1 MRGSLPSVIKI
12 VTILAIVNG
21 IILLVGGLIT
31 IYFIPTIIT
40 SQLRNI
46 TNLTEVNQLHP
57 QISSGV
63 SGTIL
68 SIIYIIALVSIA
80 LGGAWFCLVWSM
92 YDSKQWAWLTT
103 VILSIITIIFS
114 ILSIGDIVNITTLI
128 ISGLILYY
136 MYRPYV
142 KSYFGRVTIPK

>member
-1 MRGSLPSVIKI
+1 MWGSLPSAIKI

-31 IYFIPTIIT
+31 VYFIPTIIT

-63 SGTIL
+63 TGTIL

>member
-1 MRGSLPSVIKI
+1 LAWSLY
-12 VTILAIVNG
+12 G
-21 IILLVGGLIT
+21 
-31 IYFIPTIIT
+31 
-40 SQLRNI
+40 
-46 TNLTEVNQLHP
+46 
-57 QISSGV
+57 
-63 SGTIL
+63 
-68 SIIYIIALVSIA
+68 
-80 LGGAWFCLVWSM
+80 
-92 YDSKQWAWLTT
+92 SKQWAWLIT

>member
-1 MRGSLPSVIKI
+1 MWGSLPSAIKI

-80 LGGAWFCLVWSM
+80 LGGAWFCLAWSM

>member
-114 ILSIGDIVNITTLI
+114 ILFIGDIVNITTLI

>member
-63 SGTIL
+63 TGTIL

-80 LGGAWFCLVWSM
+80 LGGAWFCLAWSL
-92 YDSKQWAWLTT
+92 YDSKQRAWLIT

>member
-1 MRGSLPSVIKI
+1 MWGSLPSAIKI

-63 SGTIL
+63 TGTIL

-80 LGGAWFCLVWSM
+80 LGGAWCFLACSL
-92 YDSKQWAWLTT
+92 YDSKQLAWLIT

-128 ISGLILYY
+128 ISGLILCY

>member
-80 LGGAWFCLVWSM
+80 LGGAWFCLAWSL
-92 YDSKQWAWLTT
+92 YGSRQWAWLIT
-103 VILSIITIIFS
+103 VIVSIITIIFS

>member
-1 MRGSLPSVIKI
+1 MWGSLPSAIKI

-21 IILLVGGLIT
+21 IILLVGGSIT
-31 IYFIPTIIT
+31 MYFIPTIIT
-40 SQLRNI
+40 SQLGNI

-63 SGTIL
+63 TGTIL

-80 LGGAWFCLVWSM
+80 LGGAWLCLAWSL
-92 YDSKQWAWLTT
+92 YASKQWAWLIT

-114 ILSIGDIVNITTLI
+114 ILSIGDIVNISTLI

>member
-31 IYFIPTIIT
+31 VYFIPTIIT

-63 SGTIL
+63 TGTIL

-80 LGGAWFCLVWSM
+80 LGGAWFCLAWSL
-92 YDSKQWAWLTT
+92 YDSKQRAWLIT

-114 ILSIGDIVNITTLI
+114 ILFIGDIVNITTLI

>member
-80 LGGAWFCLVWSM
+80 LGGAWFCLAWSL
-92 YDSKQWAWLTT
+92 YDSKQRAWLIT

-114 ILSIGDIVNITTLI
+114 ILFIGDIVNITTLI

>member
-1 MRGSLPSVIKI
+1 MWGSRPSAIRI

-21 IILLVGGLIT
+21 IILLVGGVIT

-40 SQLRNI
+40 SQLGNI
-46 TNLTEVNQLHP
+46 SNLTDANPSNP

-63 SGTIL
+63 TSAIL
-68 SIIYIIALVSIA
+68 GIIYIIALVSIV
-80 LGGAWFCLVWSM
+80 LGGAWFGLAWGL
-92 YDSKQWAWLTT
+92 YGSKYWAWLIT

-114 ILSIGDIVNITTLI
+114 ILSIGDIVNVTTLI
-128 ISGLILYY
+128 IGGLILYY

-142 KSYFGRVTIPK
+142 KSYFGRVSIPK

>member
-1 MRGSLPSVIKI
+1 MWGSLPSAIKI
-12 VTILAIVNG
+12 VTILATVNG
-21 IILLVGGLIT
+21 IILLVSGLIT

-40 SQLRNI
+40 SQLGNI

>member
-80 LGGAWFCLVWSM
+80 LGGTWFCLAWSM

>member
-1 MRGSLPSVIKI
+1 MWGSLPSAIKI

-31 IYFIPTIIT
+31 LYFIPTIIT
-40 SQLRNI
+40 SQLGNI
-46 TNLTEVNQLHP
+46 TNLTDVNQLHP
-57 QISSGV
+57 EISSRV
-63 SGTIL
+63 SDTIL

-80 LGGAWFCLVWSM
+80 LGGAWLCLACSL
-92 YDSKQWAWLTT
+92 YASKQWAWLIA

-114 ILSIGDIVNITTLI
+114 ILSIGDIVNISTLI

>member
-80 LGGAWFCLVWSM
+80 LGGAWFCLAWSL
-92 YDSKQWAWLTT
+92 YGSKQWAWLIT

>member
-80 LGGAWFCLVWSM
+80 LGGAWFCLAWSL
-92 YDSKQWAWLTT
+92 YDSKQRAWLIT